1 MAGLGQRSEAAT
13 LAASAVR
20 RAGCGARGT
29 AALPSRT
36 LPLCPPIGQEVG
48 SKPARCRRRSLL
60 GAWRPREESAA
71 QATLRRRG
79 CLSAA
84 AATAG
89 APSALP
95 FLLHLSLLF
104 HLSLSL
110 HSRPPFLSFVCF
122 FSFPFLYSICS
133 PSHRFQPICTQVRY
147 LSLLLL
153 LCRALCTSLSQVSLV
168 QQKPQLGKG
177 GGGGLH
183 ALATGQVDRAVWPPP
198 GRSISLGLSTCHHRR
213 RYWALEKE
221 GATLLRTTLKCQ
233 GLLLPE
239 VRM

>member
-1 MAGLGQRSEAAT
+1 M
-13 LAASAVR
+13 R

-48 SKPARCRRRSLL
+48 RGFYGAKPARCRRRSLL
-60 GAWRPREESAA
+60 GAWRPRAESAA

-84 AATAG
+84 AASAG
-89 APSALP
+89 APSAIP

-104 HLSLSL
+104 HLSLFL

-133 PSHRFQPICTQVRY
+133 PSHRFQPICAQVRY

-153 LCRALCTSLSQVSLV
+153 LCRALCTCLSRVSLV

-177 GGGGLH
+177 GGGVSMPWQLARWTELSGPHLAEASVSASPRVIIDVGTGL
-183 ALATGQVDRAVWPPP
+183 
-198 GRSISLGLSTCHHRR
+198 
-213 RYWALEKE
+213 
-221 GATLLRTTLKCQ
+221 
-233 GLLLPE
+233 
-239 VRM
+239 